1 MKRSIS
7 MSAILIGSNIVDG
20 ANVEKRA
27 VTAIG
32 EAQRVPSKAAD
43 AYLQNTVSETRV
55 KALLTWLF
63 GSIGRRF
70 ERRRQADIERLSR
83 PLSLDEAWVGGWY
96 GRSRVPQDGLLHK
109 SLNAGGKAKPE
120 PKSWD
125 DRLD

>member
-1 MKRSIS
+1 

-63 GSIGRRF
+63 SIGRRF

-96 GRSRVPQDGLLHK
+96 GRSRVLQDGLLHE
-109 SLNAGGKAKPE
+109 SLNAGGKTKPE
-120 PKSWD
+120 PKNWD